1 MSLLVSIFRRLEPG
15 KIHYE
20 PIKVH
25 CQPISVHSSNF
36 AALDTYPVM
45 VHNEPMNIEEW
56 LHTLPG
62 SPTVSQAADH
72 TPGVSKA
79 TFLRH
84 ADKGKTT
91 AEYVIAIARA
101 HNVNEIQALADLG
114 FVEEAAV
121 IEMAID
127 KALGMAT
134 NSKLLEEINKRV
146 DPEARRLFHGDGVP
160 GIIDVR
166 DDELATRRQN
176 TPVSGPSDSM
186 PLSAVADDSPDED
199 ALREE
204 GDWTD
209 PDYIP

>member
-1 MSLLVSIFRRLEPG
+1 
-15 KIHYE
+15 
-20 PIKVH
+20 
-25 CQPISVHSSNF
+25 
-36 AALDTYPVM
+36 
-45 VHNEPMNIEEW
+45 MNIEEW
-56 LHTLPG
+56 LNTLPG

-101 HNVNEIQALADLG
+101 HNVNEIQALADMG
-114 FVEEAAV
+114 FIEEAAV
-121 IEMAID
+121 VEMAID

-146 DPEARRLFHGDGVP
+146 DPEARRLFRGDEMP

-166 DDELATRRQN
+166 DDDLAARRQN
-176 TPVSGPSDSM
+176 TPVSDASDSM
-186 PLSAVADDSPDED
+186 PLSAVAYSGPDED
-199 ALREE
+199 AERN
-204 GDWTD
+204 DVD
-209 PDYIP
+209 DD

>member
-1 MSLLVSIFRRLEPG
+1 
-15 KIHYE
+15 
-20 PIKVH
+20 
-25 CQPISVHSSNF
+25 
-36 AALDTYPVM
+36 
-45 VHNEPMNIEEW
+45 MNIEEW
-56 LHTLPG
+56 LNTLPG

-101 HNVNEIQALADLG
+101 HNVNEIQALADMG

-121 IEMAID
+121 VEMAIN

-166 DDELATRRQN
+166 DDELAAHRSN
-176 TPVSGPSDSM
+176 VSEVDVRGLPY
-186 PLSAVADDSPDED
+186 AADDSDTEP
-199 ALREE
+199 EE
-204 GDWTD
+204 GDD
-209 PDYIP
+209 DYHDGP

>member
-1 MSLLVSIFRRLEPG
+1 MSTLGEKFFRIPAFA
-15 KIHYE
+15 KF
-20 PIKVH
+20 
-25 CQPISVHSSNF
+25 SS
-36 AALDTYPVM
+36 L
-45 VHNEPMNIEEW
+45 VHNERMNINDW
-56 LHTLPG
+56 LNALPG
-62 SPTVSQAADH
+62 SPTVSQAADKA
-72 TPGVSKA
+72 GVSRA

-101 HNVNEIQALADLG
+101 HNVNEIQALADMG

-121 IEMAID
+121 VEMAIN

-166 DDELATRRQN
+166 DDELAAHRSN
-176 TPVSGPSDSM
+176 TTDIGVRGLPY
-186 PLSAVADDSPDED
+186 AADDSDTEP
-199 ALREE
+199 EE
-204 GDWTD
+204 GDD
-209 PDYIP
+209 DYHDGP